1 VASLQRVQAYPEAL
15 CGWGDGTGR
24 RRQLCGSGLPG
35 QMASGGARGKAVL
48 RRLAGVEHDARKQ
61 PRLGRQACW
70 YSGGPWVCGGRT
82 VRRRRASGELRGTGL
97 GEVSCGGSAELVD
110 KEARLR
116 ALGVRGAPGGQA
128 TGTATGMARAR
139 VWLPVSMPTLCTRA
153 LGAATAV
160 QTCLAGAVNVQE
172 MIWAHRG
179 SWSGQM

>member
-1 VASLQRVQAYPEAL
+1 MRCAAGA
-15 CGWGDGTGR
+15 TG
-24 RRQLCGSGLPG
+24 LVVGGSSGGSGLPG
-35 QMASGGARGKAVL
+35 QVASGGAWSKAVL
-48 RRLAGVEHDARKQ
+48 RGLAEMVHDARKQ

-82 VRRRRASGELRGTGL
+82 VRRRRASGGLRGAGL

-139 VWLPVSMPTLCTRA
+139 VWPTVSMLTPCTRA

-160 QTCLAGAVNVQE
+160 QTCLASAVNVQE
-172 MIWAHRG
+172 LVWAPG
-179 SWSGQM
+179 CSWFGQMWM